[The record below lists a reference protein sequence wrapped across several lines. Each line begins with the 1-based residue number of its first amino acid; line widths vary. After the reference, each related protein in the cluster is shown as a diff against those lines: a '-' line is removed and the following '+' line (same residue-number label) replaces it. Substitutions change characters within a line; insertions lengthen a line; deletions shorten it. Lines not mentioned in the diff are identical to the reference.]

1 MTEKKSKS
9 KAGARQRGDRE
20 RDLSPGS
27 AEALASPPP
36 APSWREQAAF
46 HVTLDHQ
53 PDGASQTAWRTH
65 AYHEESGDE
74 RVQPGVLG
82 REIIG
87 WIRERAGLPAE
98 DCEVEPPAVPGAAQ
112 NDTAG
117 EALRLTVGGL
127 DVSELPAEQQVG
139 GEPIG
144 ARLRARVG
152 FELSGPAA
160 FVAAADLSPYAIQI
174 AAIERDSGEVTTLA
188 CSRRAL
194 SPASLSYAE
203 EVEFALPRLGSYQI
217 VANVVLLDDAAG
229 GIALGPL
236 LNIVP

>member
-74 RVQPGVLG
+74 RVQPGVLD

-87 WIRERAGLPAE
+87 WIRERAGLPPE
-98 DCEVEPPAVPGAAQ
+98 DREVEPPAVPVAAP
-112 NDTAG
+112 
-117 EALRLTVGGL
+117 VP
-127 DVSELPAEQQVG
+127 VP
-139 GEPIG
+139 
-144 ARLRARVG
+144 
-152 FELSGPAA
+152 GPAA
-160 FVAAADLSPYAIQI
+160 GRTY
-174 AAIERDSGEVTTLA
+174 LA
-188 CSRRAL
+188 
-194 SPASLSYAE
+194 
-203 EVEFALPRLGSYQI
+203 
-217 VANVVLLDDAAG
+217 
-229 GIALGPL
+229 
-236 LNIVP
+236 